1 MSTLSLQLFANYNL
15 SFSTSAGSH
24 RGFCSWVNTPASCE
38 FPFSLGLSNF
48 GGTSLLWILSSLMDP
63 RKDIDFSVCSSLYL
77 VLEQNDNFWALY
89 ILDQKLDVPK
99 STFDLNQ
106 GLNIWRLLTLKYFLS
121 KKLWI
126 IKSMKFIKH
135 LENYMEPHIRVI

>member
-1 MSTLSLQLFANYNL
+1 
-15 SFSTSAGSH
+15 
-24 RGFCSWVNTPASCE
+24 
-38 FPFSLGLSNF
+38 
-48 GGTSLLWILSSLMDP
+48 MDP